1 MKDNAMNHDSIL
13 ILNVDDN
20 DGARYVKTRILH
32 GAGFKVVEAANGTD
46 GLALTRQML
55 PALVLLDVK
64 LPDINGIEVC
74 RRIKDDP
81 LTAGVLVLQTSAALT
96 GRDDKIRGLEG
107 GADNYL
113 AAPIEADELVANVN
127 ALLRLQRTQ
136 TELRNSEERF
146 RQLTENIED
155 VFWMFDLQS
164 RDLLYVN
171 NAYDTFWG
179 RAAAQLQQNTGDWL
193 NALHAD
199 DRIAV
204 AARWEAAQHGEHY
217 DEEYRLLLAD
227 GTLRWVRDRAF
238 QVRDAGHTPYRIARI
253 SSDITQRKTM
263 EGLLRAADDNKN
275 DFLATLAHE
284 LRNPLSPIRN
294 AVALMGVADA
304 SQVEVHRKARQV
316 IMRQVGHLARLVD
329 DLLDVARISEGKL
342 ALKLEDLELQTVLEP
357 ALETARPLMESRGH
371 TLTVAVPPQ
380 PIRLHG
386 DPVRL
391 AQAVGNLLHNAAK
404 FTVVGGE
411 IRLEVTLP
419 APDRV
424 RIAVRDNGIGIS
436 TENLPRIFDMFA
448 QGASTHDR
456 AHDGLGI
463 GLSLVSKM
471 VQMHGGTVYA
481 ESAGTDQGSSFVIE
495 LPVLVAPGAAQAG
508 ASFSA
513 GAGLPTP
520 ASARGLNR
528 LLVVDDNVDSG
539 EVLSDL
545 LQVLG
550 YEVRLAHDAATAL
563 ASAREFAPHAM
574 ILDIGMP
581 NVDGYALARM
591 LRADSALSRIR
602 LIAHTGFGS
611 AEDREKTAAA
621 GFDFH
626 LVKPAALDELQQ
638 TLRLL

>member
-1 MKDNAMNHDSIL
+1 MKDKAMSNDSIL

-20 DGARYVKTRILH
+20 DGARYVKTRILQ

-46 GLALTRQML
+46 GLAMARQML

-127 ALLRLQRTQ
+127 ALLRLQHTQ

-164 RDLLYVN
+164 RAVLYVN
-171 NAYDTFWG
+171 NAYDSFWG

-193 NALHAD
+193 DAIHAD
-199 DRIAV
+199 DRSAV
-204 AARWEAAQHGEHY
+204 AARWEGAQHGEHY

-304 SQVEVHRKARQV
+304 SEVEVHRKARQV

-342 ALKLEDLELQTVLEP
+342 ALKLEDLELQSVLEP

-380 PIRLHG
+380 PIRLRG

-448 QGASTHDR
+448 QGASAHDR

-495 LPVLVAPGAAQAG
+495 LPVLAAPGAEPAVPAPAG
-508 ASFSA
+508 
-513 GAGLPTP
+513 GGVPVVT
-520 ASARGLNR
+520 GLNR

-539 EVLSDL
+539 EVLGDL
-545 LQVLG
+545 LKLLG
-550 YEVRLAHDAATAL
+550 YEVRLAHDAASAM
-563 ASAREFAPHAM
+563 ASARAFEPHAM

-581 NVDGYALARM
+581 HVDGYALARM

-611 AEDREKTAAA
+611 AQDREKTAAA